1 MEQAAQSPGA
11 AAPVGIDPLAN
22 SATVEELIEA
32 TSSDDEAVAALVEN
46 LVWHA
51 TPRFVCEVREVEGL
65 PPSFTTTS
73 VASLRVDG
81 ASGKLLLTLDGRDAE
96 TACEDYMRECL
107 ALPAF
112 KGFSFFVVTPLEDR
126 VNTLGVAPIL
136 LRHRMVLFRP
146 ANLTDFTL
154 CVLQMYLESCCD
166 ERATSSL
173 FVQVEVFLRR
183 LARTVTP
190 VAKMRKLMYVGVS
203 WVFNTLM
210 SVTSHN
216 PFDQSRVLPNYA
228 MAKMLVGGAKNP
240 PAILEAIYNA
250 GYGSRLT
257 PRSLRRCPAGV
268 MRCRKA
274 LLNAPLFT
282 QIVVD
287 TLYSW
292 WVASSEKL
300 GPSSLY
306 VLYDGD

>member
-1 MEQAAQSPGA
+1 MDPAARGSSTAMPEGL
-11 AAPVGIDPLAN
+11 DPLAN

-32 TSSDDEAVAALVEN
+32 TASNDEAVAALVES

-51 TPRFVCEVREVEGL
+51 TPRFVCEVREVDGL

-73 VASLRVDG
+73 VSNMRVDG
-81 ASGKLLLTLDGRDAE
+81 ATGRLMLTLNGCDAE
-96 TACEDYMRECL
+96 IACEEYMRECL
-107 ALPAF
+107 DLPAF
-112 KGFSFFVVTPLEDR
+112 RGFSFFVVTPLEDR

-146 ANLTDFTL
+146 TNLTDFTL
-154 CVLQMYLESCCD
+154 CIVQMYLENCCR

-183 LARTVTP
+183 LARTITP
-190 VAKMRKLMYVGVS
+190 VSKMRKLMYVGVS

-210 SVTSHN
+210 SVTSHS
-216 PFDQSRVLPNYA
+216 PFDQSRVLPNY
-228 MAKMLVGGAKNP
+228 MIAKMLLGGAENP

-250 GYGSRLT
+250 GYGSKLT
-257 PRSLRRCPAGV
+257 PKSLKRCPAGV
-268 MRCRKA
+268 MRCQKA

-282 QIVVD
+282 QVVAD

-306 VLYDGD
+306 VLYDGE